1 MGGSTGGATANN
13 EQTITFEDT
22 SEYMYRNSSKATG
35 GFKATIGLVNTNTSL
50 DTAGAEDIT
59 RTQQLLLDSDMAE
72 LRADLE
78 KLTQCTVDEFCAD
91 KTDLKT
97 RAGMSWDRALALYPT
112 YQAELAAQ
120 LDDLKAETY
129 SRICLWESQWARTAG
144 SSLNCLVQSM
154 KNKAEVELARRIAG
168 VIAETNMRMKEHET
182 QALAQAFMDN
192 MNARLEP
199 DKIAFSKIGTL
210 WGILRGSTVTDVTDR
225 DYNENKDE
233 RRTEITAMGDFYHE
247 VVDWSENDGSYG
259 GERADLVSLAQSA
272 VAGVGP

>member
-1 MGGSTGGATANN
+1 MGGTGDTSNS
-13 EQTITFEDT
+13 ITFED
-22 SEYMYRNSSKATG
+22 SSQYIYRNSSKATG
-35 GFKATIGLVNTNTSL
+35 GFKATVGVVNTNADLAT
-50 DTAGAEDIT
+50 TGAEDIA
-59 RTQQLLLDSDMAE
+59 RTQQLMRDADLDA

-97 RAGMSWDRALALYPT
+97 RAGVSWDRALALYPT
-112 YQAELAAQ
+112 YRAELDAR

-129 SRICLWESQWARTAG
+129 NRICLWESQWARTAG

-168 VIAETNMRMKEHET
+168 VIAETNMQMKEHET
-182 QALAQAFMDN
+182 QALAQAFVNN

-210 WGILRGSTVTDVTDR
+210 WGVLRGSTVTDVTDR
-225 DYNENKDE
+225 DYTENKDE
-233 RRTEITAMGDFYHE
+233 GRTEITAMGDFYHE
-247 VVDWSENDGSYG
+247 VVDWSGSNGSYG
-259 GERADLVSLAQSA
+259 GERAGLVDLAQAAAAS
-272 VAGVGP
+272 VTP